1 MQGFGFPTL
10 TMISLDARRI
20 WARMKSISLHR
31 TMDRGRNYLF
41 QRKKREIAIQPL
53 LLLKTLIDSPAYFF
67 HGFIVLLLYFP
78 QSFEHF
84 VRRSG
89 KVKDPFAYCV
99 VYGGRRDCGEAGTN
113 VFADAI
119 RTIC

>member
-1 MQGFGFPTL
+1 MCTF
-10 TMISLDARRI
+10 A
-20 WARMKSISLHR
+20 LHR
-31 TMDRGRNYLF
+31 FEVILF
-41 QRKKREIAIQPL
+41 LLFFTGNLAAADKVVSQEFIAETP
-53 LLLKTLIDSPAYFF
+53 TLIDSPAYFF
-67 HGFIVLLLYFP
+67 RAFIVLLLYFP

-99 VYGGRRDCGEAGTN
+99 VYGGRSDCREAGTN